1 MMRRVSL
8 WVFSGL
14 AWVFMAPLVVLGAD
28 QAPPQ
33 EQSLHDTLVSKTAD
47 FLEGIGLKTAGNDA
61 PPAVDIAG
69 DVIKTFLGFLGIVF
83 VVLIIWAGW
92 QWMTARG
99 DDEQV
104 HKATLQIV
112 HAVIGLLVILS
123 AYAATFIIFDVLLG
137 ATGQPTI
144 L

>member
-1 MMRRVSL
+1 MMLHMRRL
-8 WVFSGL
+8 LLRGF
-14 AWVFMAPLVVLGAD
+14 AWAFLTPFVAVAVEPGPLD
-28 QAPPQ
+28 P
-33 EQSLHDTLVSKTAD
+33 QSLRDTLVTKTAG
-47 FLEGIGLKTAGNDA
+47 FLEGIGLKTAGREP

-69 DVIKTFLGFLGIVF
+69 DIIKTFLGFLGIVF

-112 HAVIGLLVILS
+112 HAVIGLLIILS